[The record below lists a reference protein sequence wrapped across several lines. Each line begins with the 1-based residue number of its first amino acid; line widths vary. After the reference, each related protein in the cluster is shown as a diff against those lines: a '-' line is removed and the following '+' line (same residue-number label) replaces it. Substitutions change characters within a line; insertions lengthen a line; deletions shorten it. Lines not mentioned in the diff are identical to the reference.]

1 MEYVM
6 DLLADLQALAAL
18 TSVSFGAGDV
28 PLVTRWDKNDL
39 ALFVTLICKD
49 YGGSLVA
56 TTVVMP
62 KLGLTM
68 TEGTI
73 QKWLKQEGDRVEKG
87 EPLVEI
93 TTEKLNFQYESPA
106 SGILRKIFHHEEAVV
121 PVATPIAI
129 IAEEGEAL
137 SEFEAIKPE
146 VPVEAPAP
154 AAIQREIREP
164 GKRIFASPVARKTA
178 QEKGIDL
185 SSLKGSGPG
194 GRIIQTDVI
203 RAVERVQTEG
213 VRPSIPTQKPADKLI
228 PLKGIRKII
237 AKRMTESFQN
247 IPHFYL
253 SVEVDMSAVQDLKE
267 RVKDE
272 VEKRAGVRFTLTD
285 ILVKVVA
292 SALKDHPI
300 INSRIEGDQ
309 IRLLEEINVGV
320 AIATEDGL
328 IVPVVH
334 RADQKSLAEIAS
346 VVRDLT
352 RRAREGKLSL
362 EDIGGGTFTLS
373 NMGMLGIDKINPII
387 NPPECSILGVGRT
400 IEKPVARGGEIK
412 IKPMALFSLS
422 SDHRIV
428 DGAVAGLFL
437 NRIREIIENPA
448 FLLV

>member
-1 MEYVM
+1 M
-6 DLLADLQALAAL
+6 
-18 TSVSFGAGDV
+18 
-28 PLVTRWDKNDL
+28 
-39 ALFVTLICKD
+39 
-49 YGGSLVA
+49 A
-56 TTVVMP
+56 TTVIMP

-68 TEGTI
+68 KEGTI
-73 QKWLKQEGDRVEKG
+73 EKWLKQEGDRVEKG

-93 TTEKLNFQYESPA
+93 ITEKLNFQYESPA
-106 SGILRKIFHHEEAVV
+106 SGILRKILHPEGKVV
-121 PVATPIAI
+121 PVTTPIAI

-137 SEFEAIKPE
+137 PEFEAIKSE
-146 VPVEAPAP
+146 VPIEAPMP
-154 AAIQREIREP
+154 AAAVRKEMKEHRE
-164 GKRIFASPVARKTA
+164 RIFASPVARKIA

-185 SSLKGSGPG
+185 SLLKGSGPG

-203 RAVERVQTEG
+203 SAVERVQTEG
-213 VRPSIPTQKPADKLI
+213 ARPSVPAQKPADKLI

-237 AKRMTESFQN
+237 ARRMTESFRDT
-247 IPHFYL
+247 PHFYL

-272 VEKRAGVRFTLTD
+272 VEKRAKVRLTLTD

-292 SALKDHPI
+292 SALKEHPI

-320 AIATEDGL
+320 AIALDDGL

-334 RADQKSLAEIAS
+334 HADQKSLTEIAS
-346 VVRDLT
+346 VIRNLT
-352 RRAREGKLSL
+352 RRARRGKLTL
-362 EDIGGGTFTLS
+362 EDVGGGTFTLS

-400 IEKPVARGGEIK
+400 VEKPVVQGGEIK
-412 IKPMALFSLS
+412 IKPMAWFSLS

-428 DGAVAGLFL
+428 DGAAAGLFL
-437 NRIREIIENPA
+437 NHIHKIIENPDL
-448 FLLV
+448 LLV